1 MYFILSLKKIIFTWR
16 NSWEEAT
23 IFVYG
28 RIYCQRDGF
37 YFQFLLVTKS
47 WLVILLSLLFYRKTA
62 QLQHVHS
69 AHLQFC
75 EIHNI
80 CLFSIFCPISL
91 VPQEF
96 MLPIAGT
103 KLVIFFFSFLR
114 ENSFRK
120 IRWKQNANYQVVF

>member
-103 KLVIFFFSFLR
+103 KLVIFFFF
-114 ENSFRK
+114 FPKRK
-120 IRWKQNANYQVVF
+120 QL